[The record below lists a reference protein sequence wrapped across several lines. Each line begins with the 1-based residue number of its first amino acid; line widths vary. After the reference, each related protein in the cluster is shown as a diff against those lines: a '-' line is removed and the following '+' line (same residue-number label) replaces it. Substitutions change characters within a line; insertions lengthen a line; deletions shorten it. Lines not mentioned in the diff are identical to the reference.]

1 MSTFIFPFK
10 MIYQLSG
17 LILLLLDSS
26 LICGQTTQK
35 NSVAFEGQTTQKNS
49 VAFEDSNGTYEDQE
63 DFQDQ
68 ELYHHY
74 VHCDDAVMMEIGEKN
89 CCVNF
94 NASMTELGVENWC
107 NVEKIVSYH
116 ELTECLER
124 TSRVARCYYPNR
136 VVEQLFVAIHQR
148 HFHSCSDE
156 EELPDAPAGVVLAAT
171 LLPIILIPFIVY
183 VVVWKSSLRD

>member
-49 VAFEDSNGTYEDQE
+49 VAFEDSNGTYEDQ
-63 DFQDQ
+63 
-68 ELYHHY
+68 
-74 VHCDDAVMMEIGEKN
+74 VMMEIGEKN

-107 NVEKIVSYH
+107 NVEKIVSSYH